1 MIEKLKYGLLWLKG
15 NIALVITFLLLI
27 IGTFISIILFKKES
41 KLLDSLEESSMNY
54 RKDLD
59 NLKRIR
65 DNELQERI
73 LIERRYQEQIE
84 RLQKEHLEALNNL
97 DKGKEKLVKDVLK
110 ETKDSPEK
118 AVQRINEIFGIP
130 IQK

>member
-27 IGTFISIILFKKES
+27 IGTFVSIILFKKES
-41 KLLDSLEESSMNY
+41 KLLDSLEERSINY

-84 RLQKEHLEALNNL
+84 RLQKDHLEALNNL
-97 DKGKEKLVKDVLK
+97 DKGKEQLVKDVLK
-110 ETKDSPEK
+110 ETRDSPEK
-118 AVQRINEIFGIP
+118 AAQRINEIFGIP

>member
-27 IGTFISIILFKKES
+27 IGTFISIILFRKES

-110 ETKDSPEK
+110 ETKDAPEK
-118 AVQRINEIFGIP
+118 AAQRINEIFGIP

>member
-27 IGTFISIILFKKES
+27 IGTFISIILFRKES

-118 AVQRINEIFGIP
+118 AAQRINEIFGIP